1 MQTGRTREQNEASLH
16 KLLMRRTHAAIA
28 KKNVQ
33 FVLEHQN
40 DTCKELALY
49 LNRCHLAL
57 GHAPARTEV
66 IGGDFLEM
74 RFGSWAN
81 ALQKIGV
88 EDGYAIQK
96 AAPPLE
102 QTQLFREEY
111 EAQRQLDRQNKAKR
125 KEMNRQ
131 RMQRAASGKQRN
143 DTAGTLRKPDKVRA

>member
-16 KLLMRRTHAAIA
+16 KILVQRTFAAIA

-49 LNRCHLAL
+49 LNRCRLAL

-81 ALQKIGV
+81 ALLRIGV

-96 AAPPLE
+96 AVPALE

-111 EAQRQLDRQNKAKR
+111 EAQRLLDRQDKAKR
-125 KEMNRQ
+125 KEANRK
-131 RMQRAASGKQRN
+131 RMQHAAAGKRRGEAKEN
-143 DTAGTLRKPDKVRA
+143 KARENART

>member
-16 KLLMRRTHAAIA
+16 KLLVRRTYAALA

-40 DTCKELALY
+40 DTNKELALY
-49 LNRCHLAL
+49 LNRCRLAL
-57 GHAPARTEV
+57 GHTPARTEV

-81 ALQKIGV
+81 ALLKIGV

-111 EAQRQLDRQNKAKR
+111 EAQRLLDRQKKAKR
-125 KEMNRQ
+125 KETNRQ
-131 RMQRAASGKQRN
+131 RMQHAAAGKRLGGEANEKKTRETTRA
-143 DTAGTLRKPDKVRA
+143 